1 MDINNLTEEQLH
13 LLIHNCNVYGLPAE
27 TKQKYVDRLKE
38 LESGYD
44 KDGNCVG
51 FVPSKDLT
59 KICANC
65 NCNESYH

>member
-44 KDGNCVG
+44 SDGNCVG
-51 FVPSKDLT
+51 FVPSKDLE

>member
-1 MDINNLTEEQLH
+1 ME
-13 LLIHNCNVYGLPAE
+13 
-27 TKQKYVDRLKE
+27 KE
-38 LESGYD
+38 LKSGYD